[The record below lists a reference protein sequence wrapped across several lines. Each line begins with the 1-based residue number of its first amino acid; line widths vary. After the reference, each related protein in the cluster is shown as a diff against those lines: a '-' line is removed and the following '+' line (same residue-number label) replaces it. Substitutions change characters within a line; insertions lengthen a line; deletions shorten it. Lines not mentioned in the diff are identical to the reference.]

1 MFSACGNRG
10 SDIELSRDSGD
21 YNVVRVI
28 ENGNEHLIVTN
39 QSELSSDLRYYI
51 NGKFVSNIDKKYTHR
66 GSLLL
71 DLDEVSEWDIGGE
84 AKITDK
90 VYSLDFYKSA
100 GYVKQLINSGYN
112 IEFEAYTPEYIEM
125 YLSNNQD
132 LKRVIFT
139 QTYIIVTDVT
149 EEFEFN
155 INNYIYE

>member
-1 MFSACGNRG
+1 MVKVRLVMVIIILLMFSACGNRG

-71 DLDEVSEWDIGGE
+71 DLDC
-84 AKITDK
+84 
-90 VYSLDFYKSA
+90 YSIHL
-100 GYVKQLINSGYN
+100 
-112 IEFEAYTPEYIEM
+112 
-125 YLSNNQD
+125 
-132 LKRVIFT
+132 LK
-139 QTYIIVTDVT
+139 D
-149 EEFEFN
+149 
-155 INNYIYE
+155 